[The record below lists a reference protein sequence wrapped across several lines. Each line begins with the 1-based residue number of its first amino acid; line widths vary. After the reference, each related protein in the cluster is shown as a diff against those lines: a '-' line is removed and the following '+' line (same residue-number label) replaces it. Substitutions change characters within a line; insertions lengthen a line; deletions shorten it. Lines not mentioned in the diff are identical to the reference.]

1 MGRARKGTG
10 FFGSEMYS
18 SNAAPPAA
26 ASPGAVSLA
35 LGAAKLSFRPALR
48 YNGVGLMVHPLLQPA
63 GHAGSWRHML
73 VPVSNAVTGA
83 TSYLGASDLGMADL
97 GASLLR

>member
-18 SNAAPPAA
+18 SNAASPGPASPAA
-26 ASPGAVSLA
+26 ASPA

-63 GHAGSWRHML
+63 GHAGSWRHIL
-73 VPVSNAVTGA
+73 VPVSNAVPGA
-83 TSYLGASDLGMADL
+83 PSDLGASDLGTADL
-97 GASLLR
+97 ADALFR